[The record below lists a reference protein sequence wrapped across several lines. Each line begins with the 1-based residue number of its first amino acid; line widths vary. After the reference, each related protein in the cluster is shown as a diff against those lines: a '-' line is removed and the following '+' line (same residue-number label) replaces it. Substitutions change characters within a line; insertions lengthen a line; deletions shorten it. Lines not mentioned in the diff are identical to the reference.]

1 MGTGA
6 ARHRSQ
12 SVRLSPRAE
21 RTNHRDFRRA
31 RSHERGARL
40 FRAAAVAPRQSATPE
55 SVGERSIG
63 GESVGYSAERRN
75 DEVTLFFV
83 AFPLGGEGSA
93 KTIRGGCPC

>member
-21 RTNHRDFRRA
+21 RTDYRDFRRA

-55 SVGERSIG
+55 SVGEGSVG
-63 GESVGYSAERRN
+63 GEFVGYSAERRN
-75 DEVTLFFV
+75 DEVILFFF
-83 AFPLGGEGSA
+83 ASPLEGRGLA
-93 KTIRGGCPC
+93 KRFGGGCPC